1 MDSSVIKIVQ
11 IVQTTVTG
19 INIETILVM
28 ILITTIDNTT
38 IIVFLTLILISKTV
52 RDITP
57 AETKTIR
64 DSTRTPHTKTMT
76 GI

>member
-11 IVQTTVTG
+11 IIQTTVTG

-38 IIVFLTLILISKTV
+38 KIVFLTLILISKTV

-64 DSTRTPHTKTMT
+64 DSIRTPHTKTMT